1 MKRLPLLALIVL
13 TSCGSSDAAP
23 TPAQRFSLHEWGLI
37 AVASADSLDAVAM
50 TGGVEVTSDPV
61 RTDMLN
67 RLTPHGSALDDAV
80 GLKPVVYVHVEGAGD
95 VNLSVRVTAPAGKML
110 EVAPAPARGPEN
122 EARWIGLRASGASC
136 PTPPVSRTACDAE
149 DHYCEALEDPFY
161 DTTTASCLHL
171 RDGSTRNHLF
181 YRARVDAAQLPFAV
195 TWSDDGTVR
204 VHNNGDVAVP
214 GPAFRIRRG
223 YRGLAITRFNPPAPG
238 ADVDVPPPT
247 SGDAASTR
255 AAIIAALLGRGLDDA
270 EARAFDTAW
279 AHILFGEP
287 IPPAVAA
294 LDVGRAPAALAA
306 SEEVILYLLPDA
318 LVSRILPIDVDPP
331 PTAIHR
337 ALYVRMAISPT
348 ILPSVQEP
356 DFRHGV
362 LSGS

>member
-1 MKRLPLLALIVL
+1 MKRVPLLALIVL
-13 TSCGSSDAAP
+13 TSCGSSDPAP

-50 TGGVEVTSDPV
+50 TGGVEVTSDPA

-80 GLKPVVYVHVEGAGD
+80 GLKPVVYVHVDGAGD

-110 EVAPAPARGPEN
+110 EVAPPPARGPDN
-122 EARWIGLRASGASC
+122 EARWIGLRAGGASC
-136 PTPPVSRTACDAE
+136 PTPPVSRAACHAE
-149 DHYCEALEDPFY
+149 DRYCEALEDPFY
-161 DTTTASCLHL
+161 DTRTASCLHL

-238 ADVDVPPPT
+238 ADVDIPQPT

-287 IPPAVAA
+287 IPPAVSA
-294 LDVGRAPAALAA
+294 LDVGRAPPALAA

-348 ILPSVQEP
+348 TLPSLPEP
-356 DFRHGV
+356 DWRHGT
-362 LSGS
+362 GS